1 VKRSKPPQLDPP
13 RRPRDRK
20 LTSEEESLWAQ
31 VAASI
36 APDRKAKPRVRKR
49 GRAAEIVA
57 PELTSEADA
66 STKPASRSAPVAPRE
81 EESAAARPRS
91 AAAKPFVPPQASPK
105 PKAPPLA
112 EFDRRKV
119 RHIARGKVEIDARI
133 DLHGLRQSEARYR
146 LIGFL
151 HSAQARGH
159 RTVLVITGK
168 GSTTPVDPLAYALG
182 EPQRGV
188 LRRLV
193 PQWLGEPDLRTLVV
207 SFTTASLRHGG
218 DGALYV
224 HLRRG

>member
-1 VKRSKPPQLDPP
+1 MKRAKPPSDDPP
-13 RRPRDRK
+13 RRTRDRK
-20 LTSEEESLWAQ
+20 LTADEQTLWSY

-36 APDRKAKPRVRKR
+36 APEKKAKLRVRRR
-49 GRAAEIVA
+49 GEAAETA
-57 PELTSEADA
+57 PPVEADTA
-66 STKPASRSAPVAPRE
+66 PAPVT
-81 EESAAARPRS
+81 RPRS
-91 AAAKPFVPPQASPK
+91 AAPQPADPMHERVRAAAAKPYAPPSPTPAK

-119 RHIARGKVEIDARI
+119 RHIARGKVEIDGRL

-146 LIGFL
+146 LVGFL
-151 HSAQARGH
+151 HAAQVRGH

-168 GSTTPVDPLAYALG
+168 GSTTPVDPLAHALG

-193 PQWLGEPDLRTLVV
+193 PQWLGEPDLRALVV
-207 SFTTASLRHGG
+207 SFTTATLRHGG

>member
-1 VKRSKPPQLDPP
+1 VKRAKPPSLDPP
-13 RRPRDRK
+13 RRRDRK
-20 LTSEEESLWAQ
+20 LTPDEASLWSQ

-36 APDRKAKPRVRKR
+36 APEKKAKPRVRRR
-49 GRAAEIVA
+49 GAAAEAPAAVPAPVDVEQAPAPRRRQPEPEADPAAERLRAA
-57 PELTSEADA
+57 S
-66 STKPASRSAPVAPRE
+66 
-81 EESAAARPRS
+81 ARPYVPVVS
-91 AAAKPFVPPQASPK
+91 TPAKS
-105 PKAPPLA
+105 KAPPLA

-119 RHIARGKVEIDARI
+119 RHIARGKVEIDARL

-146 LIGFL
+146 LVGFL
-151 HSAQARGH
+151 HAAQSRGH

-168 GSTTPVDPLAYALG
+168 GSTTPVDPLAHALG

-193 PQWLGEPDLRTLVV
+193 PQWLGEPDLRAMVV

>member
-1 VKRSKPPQLDPP
+1 VTRGKPPSLDPP
-13 RRPRDRK
+13 RRRDRK
-20 LTSEEESLWAQ
+20 LTPDEETLWSQ

-36 APDRKAKPRVRKR
+36 APDKKAKPRVRRR
-49 GRAAEIVA
+49 GAAAETLPA
-57 PELTSEADA
+57 ADA
-66 STKPASRSAPVAPRE
+66 DAGSARLPSPRHPAPPADPAAERLRTASARPYVPPVSAP
-81 EESAAARPRS
+81 
-91 AAAKPFVPPQASPK
+91 AKSN
-105 PKAPPLA
+105 APPLA

-119 RHIARGKVEIDARI
+119 RHIARGKVEIDARL

-146 LIGFL
+146 LVGFL
-151 HSAQARGH
+151 HAAQSRGH

-168 GSTTPVDPLAYALG
+168 GATTPVDPLAHALG

-193 PQWLGEPDLRTLVV
+193 PQWLGEPDLRALVV

>member
-1 VKRSKPPQLDPP
+1 MKRQKPPPLDPP
-13 RRPRDRK
+13 RRARERR
-20 LTSEEESLWAQ
+20 LTADEENLWAQ

-36 APDRKAKPRVRKR
+36 APDKKVKARVRRR
-49 GRAAEIVA
+49 GAAAETAPPEAAEIGPSPAAGPTRASQPPAPPVKPDAHRRPAPVVA
-57 PELTSEADA
+57 P
-66 STKPASRSAPVAPRE
+66 
-81 EESAAARPRS
+81 
-91 AAAKPFVPPQASPK
+91 PQPPK

-119 RHIARGKVEIDARI
+119 RHIARGKVEIDARL

-146 LIGFL
+146 LVGFL
-151 HSAQARGH
+151 HAAQSRGH

-168 GSTTPVDPLAYALG
+168 GAATPIDPLAHALG

-193 PQWLGEPDLRTLVV
+193 PQWLGEPDLRALVV
-207 SFTTASLRHGG
+207 SFTTATLRHGG

>member
-1 VKRSKPPQLDPP
+1 MKRTKPPSLDPP
-13 RRPRDRK
+13 RRRDRK
-20 LTSEEESLWAQ
+20 LTPDEESLWSQ

-36 APDRKAKPRVRKR
+36 APEKKAKPRVRRR
-49 GRAAEIVA
+49 GEAAETSAPAPDAEHTVPAQRRPDPPVDPAAERLRAASARPYA
-57 PELTSEADA
+57 PPT
-66 STKPASRSAPVAPRE
+66 SAP
-81 EESAAARPRS
+81 
-91 AAAKPFVPPQASPK
+91 AKS
-105 PKAPPLA
+105 KAPPLA

-119 RHIARGKVEIDARI
+119 RHIARGKVEIDARL

-146 LIGFL
+146 LVGFL
-151 HSAQARGH
+151 HAAQARGH

-168 GSTTPVDPLAYALG
+168 GSTTPVDPLAHALG

-193 PQWLGEPDLRTLVV
+193 PQWLGEPDLRAFVV
-207 SFTTASLRHGG
+207 SYTTAGARHGG

>member
-1 VKRSKPPQLDPP
+1 MKRAKPPVEDAP

-20 LTSEEESLWAQ
+20 LTAEEETLWSY

-36 APDRKAKPRVRKR
+36 APDKKAKPRVRRR
-49 GRAAEIVA
+49 GEAAETPTPDRDDAETPRAPAKLRDPKAERLRAA
-57 PELTSEADA
+57 
-66 STKPASRSAPVAPRE
+66 SATPYVSPVP
-81 EESAAARPRS
+81 
-91 AAAKPFVPPQASPK
+91 SPS
-105 PKAPPLA
+105 PSPSIKAPPLA

-119 RHIARGKVEIDARI
+119 RHIARGKVEIDARL
-133 DLHGLRQSEARYR
+133 DLHGLRQSEARHR
-146 LIGFL
+146 LVGFL
-151 HSAQARGH
+151 HAAQSRGH

-168 GSTTPVDPLAYALG
+168 GSTTPVDPLAHALG

-193 PQWLGEPDLRTLVV
+193 PQWLGEPDLRALVV

-224 HLRRG
+224 HMRRG